1 MDNRRN
7 QLMAETLTNE
17 MRGNFPELANDP
29 KAILIGVTSRD
40 MYLVSK
46 NRRFAFGWRD
56 ADKRTTVV
64 SIARMILRYGFNL
77 FPNSEVR
84 LRKMVT
90 KDIGILYYGLP
101 PSDNPRSVL

>member
-29 KAILIGVTSRD
+29 KAILIGVTSQE

-46 NRRFAFGWRD
+46 NWRFAFGWRD
-56 ADKRTTVV
+56 ATKRAAVV
-64 SIARMILRYGFNL
+64 STARMILRYGFNL

-90 KDIGILYYGLP
+90 KDIEILYYGLP